1 VSLRRATSADA
12 DALAEIQEEA
22 SLASVSHV
30 YPPERF
36 PFPSAA
42 VRDRWHRFT
51 EAGGWAMLTADG
63 FVAVEEPWLEALY
76 LRPDAWG
83 TGLAVVLHDLA
94 VAELRARGVS
104 EARLWV
110 LERNARARRFYERLG
125 WRADGTSRV
134 VEFPPNPIDVGYT
147 LELASAAAGAS
158 GGLDDR

>member
-1 VSLRRATSADA
+1 VSVRPATSADA
-12 DALAEIQEEA
+12 GT
-22 SLASVSHV
+22 HV

-51 EAGGWAMLTADG
+51 EAGGWAMLSPDG
-63 FVAVEEPWLEALY
+63 FAAVEEPWLEALY
-76 LRPDAWG
+76 VRPGAWG

-94 VAELRARGVS
+94 VAERRARGVS

-125 WRADGTSRV
+125 WRADGTTRV

-147 LELASAAAGAS
+147 LELASAAAGA
-158 GGLDDR
+158 GGAPDERQRAANP